1 MPALELTKG
10 SKMVD
15 EGDVKDVLADLSF
28 LKLAATLH
36 RAFYRSGRR
45 VSNWHKKENLSKAI
59 AISNIFMRALKSWK
73 MWKPNQ
79 MMEKW
84 TNISTTK

>member
-1 MPALELTKG
+1 MLPALELTKG

-45 VSNWHKKENLSKAI
+45 VSNGCG
-59 AISNIFMRALKSWK
+59 
-73 MWKPNQ
+73 
-79 MMEKW
+79 
-84 TNISTTK
+84 

>member
-1 MPALELTKG
+1 MTSWAWSLLEPGRRRPVLPALELTKG

-45 VSNWHKKENLSKAI
+45 VSN
-59 AISNIFMRALKSWK
+59 
-73 MWKPNQ
+73 
-79 MMEKW
+79 
-84 TNISTTK
+84 